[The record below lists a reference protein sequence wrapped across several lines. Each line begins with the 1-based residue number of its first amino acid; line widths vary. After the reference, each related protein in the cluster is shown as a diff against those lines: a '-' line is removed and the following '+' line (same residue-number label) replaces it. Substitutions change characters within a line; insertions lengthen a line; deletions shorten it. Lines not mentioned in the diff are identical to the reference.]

1 MPRAR
6 AVSAAALPR
15 ASFRISEVLSPIMI
29 ICQARLIEVVCCYV
43 GFILDLHSSS
53 LTRTSYYW
61 TVCL

>member
-1 MPRAR
+1 
-6 AVSAAALPR
+6 LPR
-15 ASFRISEVLSPIMI
+15 ASFRISEVLSLITI

-53 LTRTSYYW
+53 LTRASYYW